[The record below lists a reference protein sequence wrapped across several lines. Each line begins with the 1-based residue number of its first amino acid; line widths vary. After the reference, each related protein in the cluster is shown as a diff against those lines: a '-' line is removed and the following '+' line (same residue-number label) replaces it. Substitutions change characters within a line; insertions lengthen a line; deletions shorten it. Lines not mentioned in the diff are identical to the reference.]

1 MSAERSSKRQLTQLN
16 HEIEDAE
23 AESLRLETERAAVAK
38 DAARAQRRLRYLRFV
53 RWFRRP
59 AATFDFWPTAA
70 MIVGPTIVGVLLLI
84 ASHLIFGSF
93 LLALLMFIVGLAG
106 GALLFAALLYRPA
119 NAVLESAVAETAA
132 KCRLENA
139 RLAEKTLRLTEVN
152 QRLQRLVDER
162 RDQVAT
168 GKLQRAA
175 LLQREWKSMRDAEWE
190 DFVVEVCRTLGAT
203 VERIAPTGPEDAN
216 LIAGFGNRRVAVFTQ
231 GEGHN
236 VSSATIQQA
245 LAAKDRHHCDS
256 CAVIINRRFTGAA
269 QDFAHRHGCQAIGTS
284 EFPDFVLGK
293 IEM

>member
-1 MSAERSSKRQLTQLN
+1 MSAGTPHTRQLTQLN

-23 AESLRLETERAAVAK
+23 AESSRLETERAAVAK
-38 DAARAQRRLRYLRFV
+38 DAARARRRLRYLHFV

-59 AATFDFWPTAA
+59 AATFEFWPTAA
-70 MIVGPTIVGVLLLI
+70 MIVGPAAVGVLLLI
-84 ASHLIFGSF
+84 VSHLIFGSF
-93 LLALLMFIVGLAG
+93 PFALLMLIVGLAG
-106 GALLFAALLYRPA
+106 GAVLVAALLYRPA
-119 NAVLESAVAETAA
+119 DTLLESAIAESQA
-132 KCRLENA
+132 KGRLENA

-152 QRLQRLVDER
+152 QRLQRLINER

-175 LLQREWKSMRDAEWE
+175 LLQRDWKSMRDAEWE

-203 VERIAPTGPEDAN
+203 VDRIAPTGPEDAN
-216 LIAGFGNRRVAVFTQ
+216 LVVDFGTRRVAVFTQ

-245 LAAKDRHHCDS
+245 LAAKDRHRCDS

-269 QDFAHRHGCQAIGTS
+269 QDFAHRNGCRAIGTS

-293 IEM
+293 IEL